1 MDVTEHSEQ
10 NGHADR
16 EDSPSDDFRHETATN
31 SSGSSENESVK
42 RKKGGPRPKWVPLE
56 IEQAKLRGKRDK
68 SPKQSMRSPEYG
80 NAFKHHL

>member
-1 MDVTEHSEQ
+1 VDLTEHSEQ
-10 NGHADR
+10 NGHGDR

-56 IEQAKLRGKRDK
+56 IEQAKLRGNVTNPPNSLCDPPNMVIVE
-68 SPKQSMRSPEYG
+68 ST
-80 NAFKHHL
+80 